1 MHLET
6 KRGEEPPVLAAL
18 VALLKE
24 LLDRLLGVLA
34 LRDLLEGVVRHGVLE
49 ALELE
54 SVAGREEVVVVD
66 HLDERLDLAAASNLL
81 RAHRLR
87 HLEWVAL
94 NTSGNHIREAVL
106 LGSLVL
112 LLDNNHLSH
121 VSIAGLFHED
131 F

>member
-1 MHLET
+1 M
-6 KRGEEPPVLAAL
+6 
-18 VALLKE
+18 
-24 LLDRLLGVLA
+24 
-34 LRDLLEGVVRHGVLE
+34 
-49 ALELE
+49 
-54 SVAGREEVVVVD
+54 VVVD
-66 HLDERLDLAAASNLL
+66 DLHMLDTQQAHTTYLDEWLDLAAASNLL